1 MKSILIFVLLMFCL
15 SFRHKAL
22 TSYILVALFTF
33 MAKFV
38 RVDVVQYIE
47 IQLTETVCMSDDRD
61 MVLFLFR
68 IFMRMTLNLL

>member
-1 MKSILIFVLLMFCL
+1 
-15 SFRHKAL
+15 
-22 TSYILVALFTF
+22 
-33 MAKFV
+33 MAKFA